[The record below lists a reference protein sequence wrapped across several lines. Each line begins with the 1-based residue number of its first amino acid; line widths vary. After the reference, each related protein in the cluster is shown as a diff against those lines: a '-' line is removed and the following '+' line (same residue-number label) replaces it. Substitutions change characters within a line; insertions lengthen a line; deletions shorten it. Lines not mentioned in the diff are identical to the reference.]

1 VIFHREHLAFEPI
14 FADVE
19 NFLFHFVQQAVDL
32 VLLFVRAA
40 DTLGGGGND
49 LAENLLVAYD
59 LQIVLH
65 VGRGRNERE
74 QIRDERRPADA
85 VEQIPVA

>member
-1 VIFHREHLAFEPI
+1 MIFHREHLAFEPI

-19 NFLFHFVQQAVDL
+19 NLLFHFVQQAVDL

-49 LAENLLVAYD
+49 LSQNVFVAND

-74 QIRDERRPADA
+74 QIRDQRRPADA

>member
-1 VIFHREHLAFEPI
+1 MIFHRQHLPFEPI
-14 FADVE
+14 FADLE
-19 NFLFHFVQQAVDL
+19 DFLFHFVQQTVDL
-32 VLLFVRAA
+32 VLLFVGTT

-49 LAENLLVAYD
+49 LAQNVFVAD
-59 LQIVLH
+59 DVQVVLH

>member
-1 VIFHREHLAFEPI
+1 MIFHREHLAFEPV

-19 NFLFHFVQQAVDL
+19 NLLFHLVQQTVDL
-32 VLLFVRAA
+32 VLLFVSAA
-40 DTLGGGGND
+40 HALGRGGND
-49 LAENLLVAYD
+49 LAQNVFVAND

-74 QIRDERRPADA
+74 QIGHQCRAADA
-85 VEQIPVA
+85 VE